1 MRPIWLTVD
10 SDDIRHVPSSQG
22 HPTRSKG
29 IPHEGTSDEMLEAMS
44 AFRKWLDRTQVT
56 LTIFVIADQ
65 LDDSIFNHWL
75 KDLLHNHPH
84 LLRLLQYREI
94 VLPTT
99 QFVLWCCF

>member
-75 KDLLHNHPH
+75 KDLLQNHPQVTIGCH
-84 LLRLLQYREI
+84 GLTHR
-94 VLPTT
+94 
-99 QFVLWCCF
+99 C